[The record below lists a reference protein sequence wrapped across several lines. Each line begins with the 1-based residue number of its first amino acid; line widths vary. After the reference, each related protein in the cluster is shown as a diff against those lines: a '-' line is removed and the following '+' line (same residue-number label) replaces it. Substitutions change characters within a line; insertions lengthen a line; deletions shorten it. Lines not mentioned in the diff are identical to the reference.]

1 MLLLYQRGDEAIP
14 PHEGHTVTDFTC
26 QISDWRNRM
35 SGCGAEDKGLKVLD
49 ILGEATSV
57 KNHHFTAVLSPS

>member
-1 MLLLYQRGDEAIP
+1 
-14 PHEGHTVTDFTC
+14 
-26 QISDWRNRM
+26 M